1 MRKKYNR
8 HQYSTYNF
16 FLRNFV
22 KILTQRILLKFAKA
36 SKKIYIGDDQGRQF
50 GKQRNL
56 LNFQNF
62 AWLRVNREFPK
73 FVSAFMKIAKFVH
86 LLFTLLQKL
95 FNIWNK
101 APDFNEIIVL
111 A

>member
-1 MRKKYNR
+1 MQKHPRK
-8 HQYSTYNF
+8 
-16 FLRNFV
+16 
-22 KILTQRILLKFAKA
+22 
-36 SKKIYIGDDQGRQF
+36 YIGDDQGRQF

-86 LLFTLLQKL
+86 LIFTLFQKL

-111 A
+111 AYDNSATVLNDRTLYTSLKMWKLYNML

>member
-1 MRKKYNR
+1 MQKHPRK
-8 HQYSTYNF
+8 
-16 FLRNFV
+16 
-22 KILTQRILLKFAKA
+22 
-36 SKKIYIGDDQGRQF
+36 YIGDDQERQF
-50 GKQRNL
+50 GKQQNL

-86 LLFTLLQKL
+86 LIFTLFQKF

-111 A
+111 AYDNSATVLNDRTLYTSLKMWKLYNML

>member
-1 MRKKYNR
+1 MGKKYNR

-62 AWLRVNREFPK
+62 AWLRVNEFPK
-73 FVSAFMKIAKFVH
+73 FVSAFVKIAKFVY
-86 LLFTLLQKL
+86 LIVTLFQKL
-95 FNIWNK
+95 FYI
-101 APDFNEIIVL
+101 
-111 A
+111 